1 MVMLC
6 SRPHGPGVP
15 PGAPTWTPLDA
26 LGHIL
31 RCIGGASNVA
41 AQTEGRI
48 RRPAVRHDDG
58 MHEHIKADSVA
69 FAELGKAILE
79 INQDVKSLLN
89 SRSFLRGAWFALG
102 ISASVVVGAAT
113 LIITWFR

>member
-1 MVMLC
+1 MS
-6 SRPHGPGVP
+6 SRKQKG
-15 PGAPTWTPLDA
+15 
-26 LGHIL
+26 
-31 RCIGGASNVA
+31 
-41 AQTEGRI
+41 EY
-48 RRPAVRHDDG
+48 DDRLSDMMTA

-79 INQDVKSLLN
+79 VNTDVKSLLN